1 MGGELTRSK
10 ETLDGTGA
18 QGARK
23 VVGMNE
29 YLFAYVPASAV
40 KGEVYVVTYDG
51 DEETCP
57 KLIAAGTLAV
67 YQEVAVVLADQGASA
82 GFAWV
87 QTKGKVKMLVE
98 GTSDVAKDNY
108 LEVLNTEKSA
118 KLDHAS
124 VRSVNSVAIACEAQT
139 TNSDV
144 LTDVILLGGRVIVAA
159 T

>member
-18 QGARK
+18 QGSRK

-51 DEETCP
+51 DEETNP
-57 KLIAAGTLAV
+57 KLIAAATLAV
-67 YQEVAVVLADQGASA
+67 YQEVAVVLKDQGASA
-82 GFAWV
+82 GFNWV
-87 QTKGKVKMLVE
+87 QTKGKVGMLVE

-124 VRSVNSVAIACEAQT
+124 VRSVNSIAIACEAQA
-139 TNSDV
+139 TNSAV

-159 T
+159 S